1 MEGYTRLFSLIIL
14 AVSIASCSGES
25 DSTKQEKEALDSK
38 KSSIQ
43 VNNENQK
50 SSQNVK
56 VEKPV
61 KIKSEWSLA
70 DLSFENGMKW
80 KANPETSQA
89 IESMDDAMDVFLLT
103 EDHSIEEYHEF
114 SVLLG
119 EQYQN
124 IFKVCKMSG
133 AAHDELHKMLVKMNF
148 FIQKMSSED
157 LNEIKRGCDQ
167 LHKQLHLYNVYF
179 E

>member
-1 MEGYTRLFSLIIL
+1 MENPNSNK
-14 AVSIASCSGES
+14 
-25 DSTKQEKEALDSK
+25 D
-38 KSSIQ
+38 
-43 VNNENQK
+43 
-50 SSQNVK
+50 
-56 VEKPV
+56 
-61 KIKSEWSLA
+61 LA
-70 DLSFENGMKW
+70 DLGSFDHQRK
-80 KANPETSQA
+80 
-89 IESMDDAMDVFLLT
+89 

-114 SVLLG
+114 SVLLE